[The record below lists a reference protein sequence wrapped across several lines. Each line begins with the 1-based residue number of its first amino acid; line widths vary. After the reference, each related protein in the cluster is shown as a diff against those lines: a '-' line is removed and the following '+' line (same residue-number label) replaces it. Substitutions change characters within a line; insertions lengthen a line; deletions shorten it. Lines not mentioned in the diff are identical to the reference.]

1 MLGKLRPAPRVARSA
16 LLCAVLALTVG
27 GASAA
32 APSESPPQVFFAV
45 QLRAGRG
52 AEAPL
57 ALPDLPELGGVRTYT
72 VPFQKDGA
80 AWTRQRVGFFASRAE
95 AERAAAA
102 LAGSFP
108 GCFVV
113 EAPPGE
119 RGSALARA
127 VTRASANAAPAAPGP
142 PPPAPTAEATKGGGA
157 ERLVEEARAALAA
170 GDAGRA
176 VVLLSA
182 VLTRPEGQA
191 LAEARE
197 LLGVARERSGQL
209 AHARAEYETYL
220 REHPDGE
227 GAARVRQ
234 RLDALETARA
244 EPVPELRSGRS
255 ASDRRAQ
262 LRGSFATYYRRF
274 EFLGDGQQRSDS
286 YLLGNLTL
294 RGDAAT
300 DRVDLRAEA
309 DASYFLG
316 LGHDADETR
325 VRSLYVAVDD
335 RAGPLSASLGR
346 HGLGASQLLGRFDG
360 ARLGYGFAEGWRLS
374 AVAGYLVDLYASND
388 VATDRPFY
396 GVTLDGLSVA
406 EGLDLQLFAVQER
419 ADGYTDGTSIGGE
432 VRYSGER
439 LFLSGFLDY
448 DAHFGALDALVV
460 NGSWQASSATTLNL
474 FVDHRYVPSLALRN
488 ALIGQP
494 QDSLGALDQQLRFED
509 LEGVARDRTA
519 RSTLASLGA
528 THQLGERFLL
538 AGDFAVSELSGTPS
552 SAGVEGF
559 EGTGLEYWAMLE
571 LIGSELAVAG
581 DTGIV
586 GLRYVA
592 GRDRDR
598 AALLVD
604 WRVPVTKSIRAGP
617 RLVLEYRSARGEE
630 ARLHVRPGAHLEYR
644 IGAFTIDAELELEW
658 AEGEL
663 ARSALVGA
671 RYDF

>member
-1 MLGKLRPAPRVARSA
+1 MFGKLRSAPRHARA
-16 LLCAVLALTVG
+16 TLLCIVFALTTG
-27 GASAA
+27 SPA
-32 APSESPPQVFFAV
+32 APASVEAGPEVVFAV

-57 ALPDLPELGGVRTYT
+57 ALPDLPELGGARPYT
-72 VPFQKDGA
+72 VPFRKDGA
-80 AWTRQRVGFFASRAE
+80 WWTRQRVGFFASRAA

-102 LAGSFP
+102 LARDFP
-108 GCFVV
+108 GAFVV

-119 RGSALARA
+119 RQPALAQG
-127 VTRASANAAPAAPGP
+127 AAPAASAKQAPAPRTP
-142 PPPAPTAEATKGGGA
+142 PPPAAAPDAGA
-157 ERLVEEARAALAA
+157 GRLVEEARAALAA
-170 GDAGRA
+170 GDAPRA
-176 VVLLSA
+176 IVLLSA
-182 VLTRPEGQA
+182 ALTRPQGEA
-191 LAEARE
+191 TAEARE

-227 GAARVRQ
+227 GAVRVRQ
-234 RLDALETARA
+234 RLEALDTARA
-244 EPVPELRSGRS
+244 EPVAQLRGGRD
-255 ASDRRAQ
+255 AADRRAR

-274 EFLGDGQQRSDS
+274 EFVGDDHTTSDS
-286 YLLGNLTL
+286 YLLGHLTL
-294 RGDAAT
+294 RGDALT
-300 DRVDLRAEA
+300 ERVDLRAEA

-316 LGHDADETR
+316 LGHDTDEAR

-346 HGLGASQLLGRFDG
+346 HGLGASQILGRFDG

-374 AVAGYLVDLYASND
+374 AVAGYLVDLYAGSG

-396 GVTLDGLSVA
+396 GVTLEGLSLA
-406 EGLDLQLFAVQER
+406 ERVDLQLFAVQER
-419 ADGYTDGTSIGGE
+419 ADGYTDGTSVGGE
-432 VRYSGER
+432 MRYSGER

-448 DAHFGALDALVV
+448 DTRFGALDALVV
-460 NGSWQASSATTLNL
+460 NGSWQASDATTLNV

-494 QDSLGALDQQLRFED
+494 LDSLSALDQQLRFED
-509 LEGVARDRTA
+509 LEGVARDRSA

-528 THQLGERFLL
+528 THRLSERFLL

-571 LIGSELAVAG
+571 LIGSELALAG
-581 DTGIV
+581 DTGIL

-592 GRDRDR
+592 GEDRDR
-598 AALLVD
+598 AALLLD
-604 WRVPVTKSIRAGP
+604 WRVPIAKAVRAGP
-617 RLVLEYRSARGEE
+617 RVIVEYRSAEGED
-630 ARLHVRPGAHLEYR
+630 ARVHVRPGAHLEYR
-644 IGAFTIDAELELEW
+644 IGSFTIDAEVELEW

-663 ARSALVGA
+663 ARSLLLGA

>member
-1 MLGKLRPAPRVARSA
+1 MLAKLRRAPRFARSV
-16 LLCAVLALTVG
+16 LLCAGFALALG
-27 GASAA
+27 GPSAA
-32 APSESPPQVFFAV
+32 AAAESAPQVAFAV

-52 AEAPL
+52 SEALL
-57 ALPDLPELGGVRTYT
+57 ALPRLPELGGARPYT
-72 VPFQKDGA
+72 VQFRKDGET
-80 AWTRQRVGFFASRAE
+80 WTRQRVGFFASRAE
-95 AERAAAA
+95 AQRAAVALAASFPGSFVVEAHPGERAAA
-102 LAGSFP
+102 
-108 GCFVV
+108 
-113 EAPPGE
+113 
-119 RGSALARA
+119 LARA
-127 VTRASANAAPAAPGP
+127 PAAAAAPAAAPAPPEP
-142 PPPAPTAEATKGGGA
+142 PPPAAAPGATQGA
-157 ERLVEEARAALAA
+157 EGLLEEARSALAA

-176 VVLLSA
+176 ILLLSA
-182 VLTRPEGQA
+182 LLTRPEGQG

-220 REHPDGE
+220 REHPEGE
-227 GAARVRQ
+227 GAARVHQ
-234 RLDALETARA
+234 RLEALGTARA
-244 EPVPELRSGRS
+244 EPAPQLRSSRS
-255 ASDRRAQ
+255 ASDRRAR

-274 EFLGDGQQRSDS
+274 EFLGDGRRHSDS

-316 LGHDADETR
+316 LGHDADEAR

-346 HGLGASQLLGRFDG
+346 HGLGASQVLGRFDG

-396 GVTLDGLSVA
+396 GLTLEGLSLA
-406 EGLDLQLFAVQER
+406 EGVDLQLFAVQER
-419 ADGYTDGTSIGGE
+419 ADGYTDGTSVGGE
-432 VRYSGER
+432 VRYAGER

-460 NGSWQASSATTLNL
+460 NGSWQASPATTLNL

-494 QDSLGALDQQLRFED
+494 EDSLGALDQQLRFED

-528 THQLGERFLL
+528 THRLGERFLL

-559 EGTGLEYWAMLE
+559 EGTGLEYWGMLE

-604 WRVPVTKSIRAGP
+604 WRVPVTKSLRAGP
-617 RLVLEYRSARGEE
+617 RLVLEYRDARGEG
-630 ARLHVRPGAHLEYR
+630 ARVHVRPGAHLEYR
-644 IGAFTIDAELELEW
+644 IGAFTIDAEMDLEW
-658 AEGEL
+658 ADGEL
-663 ARSALVGA
+663 GRSALLGA